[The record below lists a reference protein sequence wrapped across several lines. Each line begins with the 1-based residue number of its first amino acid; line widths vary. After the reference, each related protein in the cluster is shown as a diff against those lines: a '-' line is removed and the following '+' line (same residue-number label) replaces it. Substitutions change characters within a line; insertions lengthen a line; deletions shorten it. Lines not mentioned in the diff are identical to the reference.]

1 MIVYRKVMSPPMSHD
16 EQLRRC
22 FRAALEL
29 PTDASVDDYEYAKI
43 PAWDSVA
50 HMRLIARIEQDFD
63 IMFSTDQILEMNSF
77 LKALELV
84 TLLRTPVSD

>member
-1 MIVYRKVMSPPMSHD
+1 MSHD

-29 PTDASVDDYEYAKI
+29 PADAAVDDYEYAKI
-43 PAWDSVA
+43 PVWDSVA

-77 LKALELV
+77 SKALELV
-84 TLLRTPVSD
+84 TLLCTSASD